1 MMQAIQRNVT
11 WRAIPIAGLVA
22 GTVFL
27 LINVIFTPL
36 LLQVNPS
43 VVLRY
48 MGGLVLGQGVLTGT
62 SMTPIIVGVIV
73 HYALSLL
80 FALVIAIVVHRFG
93 LLVGIVGGAILG
105 LALYGINLYTMT
117 VLFKWFFAINSPVL
131 LVSHIVFGAVAGGV
145 YEMFDHFDMPLAV
158 TPKEVAR

>member
-11 WRAIPIAGLVA
+11 WRAIPIAGLIA

-36 LLQVNPS
+36 LLQVGPGL
-43 VVLRY
+43 VLRY
-48 MGGLVLGQGVLTGT
+48 MGALVLGQGVLTST
-62 SMTPIIVGVIV
+62 SVAPLVVGVIV
-73 HYALSLL
+73 HYALSVL

-93 LLVGIVGGAILG
+93 LMVGIVGGALLG

-131 LVSHIVFGAVAGGV
+131 LVSHILFGAVAGGV
-145 YEMFDHFDMPLAV
+145 YETFDHYDMPLTA
-158 TPKEVAR
+158 TPKEVTR